1 MRSRR
6 DPLCG
11 VRCLL
16 KEKNTLIVNWWQKQA
31 CLEVLSIAELK
42 RWRTQMCQSPWGRSW
57 SSLLIGRFMMRKEII
72 IHRRLI
78 TRSQNRFPIIRCFKI
93 WILTQMIK
101 ERGSRNK
108 ERGFLWLSSLLCCQP
123 EFYRKLGFMQAD
135 IYGIKWEI
143 EVPAEAFMVR
153 ELRSGALKS
162 IKGTLDIIP
171 NLTSYRPNNLK
182 VLM

>member
-1 MRSRR
+1 M
-6 DPLCG
+6 
-11 VRCLL
+11 V
-16 KEKNTLIVNWWQKQA
+16 
-31 CLEVLSIAELK
+31 VL
-42 RWRTQMCQSPWGRSW
+42 G
-57 SSLLIGRFMMRKEII
+57 
-72 IHRRLI
+72 H
-78 TRSQNRFPIIRCFKI
+78 
-93 WILTQMIK
+93 
-101 ERGSRNK
+101 
-108 ERGFLWLSSLLCCQP
+108 P